1 MNTYNIIIPL
11 ITENDIWSFINPF
24 RYEIWI
30 FTLISIPVYILAM
43 GVAEYIADR
52 HVNWEILVG
61 FVMRNV
67 CSETMGKLPDKRP
80 YQKILVFVWVWSCF
94 VLVMSFAGNLTA
106 MLIKPKIDMKFT
118 EPEHFLDQDEMTLVT
133 EVGSE
138 LKGYMNSLPSHYVTK
153 KLLLKTEIMTYE
165 EEWESNCFTTRTH
178 YSRRHAS
185 ICDNLSI
192 QTVLSDAFEYTRQ
205 CKWYTMNANIMGVT
219 KPLAMAFQVI

>member
-1 MNTYNIIIPL
+1 MIFLNTYNIIIPL

-52 HVNWEILVG
+52 HVNWEILIG

-67 CSETMGKLPDKRP
+67 CSDPMGKLPDKRP
-80 YQKILVFVWVWSCF
+80 YQKILVIVWVWSCF
-94 VLVMSFAGNLTA
+94 VLVMAFAGNLTA
-106 MLIKPKIDMKFT
+106 MLIKPKIDKKFT

-133 EVGSE
+133 EVGAE
-138 LKGYMNSLPSHYVTK
+138 LKGSDSVTK

-165 EEWESNCFTTRTH
+165 EEWESTCFTKRTH

-192 QTVLSDAFEYTRQ
+192 QWTLSDAFEYTRQ
-205 CKWYTMNANIMGVT
+205 CKWYTMNANIMGET